1 VNARQIQF
9 SKAIIC
15 IKLTAILLNGTAVA
29 TGRAQAA
36 HQLDNTRRKKAMH
49 GGNELVRER
58 TDTVS
63 KDTVKGTIDDVTG
76 RVKRQ
81 VGEWTGDT
89 DAQLEGLS
97 QQVKGKAEKAWGH
110 VKDAVQAE
118 NDKIQP
124 QNDKTEHRKKARTES
139 QKSA

>member
-1 VNARQIQF
+1 MLTRFKF
-9 SKAIIC
+9 SKSIIRIRLAAIF
-15 IKLTAILLNGTAVA
+15 LNGTTVA
-29 TGRAQAA
+29 TGREQAA
-36 HQLDNTRRKKAMH
+36 HPLDNTRREKTMH
-49 GGNELVRER
+49 GGKELVRER
-58 TDTVS
+58 ADMVN
-63 KDTVKGTIDDVTG
+63 KDTVKGTIDDVSG

-97 QQVKGKAEKAWGH
+97 QQIKGKAEKAWGH

-118 NDKIQP
+118 KDKIQP
-124 QNDKTEHRKKARTES
+124 QNDKTEPRRKARVES